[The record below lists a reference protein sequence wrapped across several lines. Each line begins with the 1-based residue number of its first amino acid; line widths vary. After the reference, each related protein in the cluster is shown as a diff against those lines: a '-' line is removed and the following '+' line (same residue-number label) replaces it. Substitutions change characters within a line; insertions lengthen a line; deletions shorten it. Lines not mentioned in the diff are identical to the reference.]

1 MVLGSSP
8 VAITSP
14 SEFAPASSKEFLDI
28 QANIECG
35 FTLKTRTWHDKNIQ
49 SIPLLV
55 LFFEKNPFDVK
66 FGRFCSKIVVGIFLS
81 ISICV
86 YFYLWE
92 RSVCVIFME
101 SLLFDLVVKRAQVY
115 FKDMNELQVV
125 FNNIV

>member
-1 MVLGSSP
+1 MWP
-8 VAITSP
+8 VSIV
-14 SEFAPASSKEFLDI
+14 
-28 QANIECG
+28 
-35 FTLKTRTWHDKNIQ
+35 
-49 SIPLLV
+49 IPLLV
-55 LFFEKNPFDVK
+55 LFFEKNPSGVK